1 MAVQSN
7 PEGVDSNYDV
17 TGKRDPNAQETQV
30 IRLISGLLI
39 LLGAG
44 AIVAFLSIVIGNPEF
59 APLSGDEEAGFGA
72 YLLIFLDSFGII
84 IPLLVAVFGAYFIN
98 LGIKINTRDYL
109 TGAWSEFVLFWLA
122 VLLLFNIVWQIYQAA
137 VRTLA
142 LLDRASTE
150 EALTFWGTYPSEI
163 PWLLILLQLVIVG
176 LSFAAWRWLGQ
187 NKDELFQGGDTLS
200 TRDARL
206 AWTLLLPTLAI
217 LILIAARPLERTF
230 IASLTDQRLAGTE
243 RVRFVGLDN
252 YIQLLSFR
260 VDTIGCETDDSGA
273 CVVEDGEID
282 FPIPRAAI
290 GEDYSGYRSVYEVA
304 IGESQYLLSARDD
317 DFFESLQNTL
327 FYTVIAVSA
336 EFVLGMIV
344 ALVVNAKF
352 PGRGLMR
359 AAMLVPWAIPTVVS
373 ARLWEVMLRD
383 NRSGVLNDMLM
394 RINVIDSPVAWLA
407 NPDTQIWSLIFVDVW
422 KTTPFFALLL
432 LAGLQTIPGDVYEAA
447 QVDGASRIRRF
458 FSITLPL
465 LTPTIA
471 VALIF
476 RTLDSL
482 RAFDVFDVLVGRQ
495 LQSMST
501 YTQQQLVESQAFG
514 YASAV
519 GVFIFFIILAFT
531 VVYVRIFGIDTQ
543 EAN

>member
-1 MAVQSN
+1 MAAQSN
-7 PEGVDSNYDV
+7 PDSVYDYDAA
-17 TGKRDPNAQETQV
+17 GKRDPEDQETLY

-39 LLGAG
+39 VLGAG
-44 AIVAFLSIVIGNPEF
+44 AIIAFLTTVFTNPEL
-59 APLSGDEEAGFGA
+59 AELGSDDTVGAGA
-72 YLLIFLDSFGII
+72 YVLSFLDSFGLI
-84 IPLLVAVFGAYFIN
+84 IPALVIGFGAYFIN
-98 LGIKINTRDYL
+98 LGIKMNTRDYL
-109 TGAWSEFVLFWLA
+109 TAAWSEFVLFWLGI
-122 VLLLFNIVWQIYQAA
+122 LLLLGAAWQLYQSV
-137 VRTLA
+137 VRTLGIREETA
-142 LLDRASTE
+142 GEPPPFFSTWM
-150 EALTFWGTYPSEI
+150 AEI
-163 PWLLILLQLVIVG
+163 PWLLIILELVVVVLALI
-176 LSFAAWRWLGQ
+176 AWKWLGN
-187 NKDELFQGGDTLS
+187 NKEELFKGGDTLS

-217 LILIAARPLERTF
+217 LILVAARPLERTF
-230 IASLTDQRLAGTE
+230 IASLTDERLAGVE
-243 RVRFVGLDN
+243 RVEFVGLEN
-252 YIQLLSFR
+252 YIELLSFR
-260 VDTIGCETDDSGA
+260 FDTIGCETDDAGA
-273 CVVEDGEID
+273 CAIDDDGEVD

-290 GEDYSGYRSVYEVA
+290 GDSYRGFNSVYEVNV
-304 IGESQYLLSARDD
+304 GETQYVFSARDA

-327 FYTVIAVSA
+327 FYTVVAVSL
-336 EFVLGMIV
+336 EFALGMVV

-352 PGRGLMR
+352 PGRGIMR

-383 NRSGVLNDMLM
+383 NRSGVVNDMLI
-394 RINVIDSPVAWLA
+394 RTGIINDPVAWLA
-407 NPDTQIWSLIFVDVW
+407 NSDTQIWSLIFVDVW

-465 LTPTIA
+465 LRPTIA

-501 YTQQQLVESQAFG
+501 YTQQQLVQSQEFG

-519 GVFIFFIILAFT
+519 GVFIFLIILAFT